1 MKNTQVIPSTF
12 FQHTPWQPMM
22 TCCKQLLLLEQPCLT
37 LLVKPFI
44 LIIEPYMQQPAFTKE
59 ATVLNFIIETIYY
72 YLNYACNS
80 QFSPNEQQCSNLSLM
95 SFIVI
100 ITTIDTIVSF
110 YKMSNSAQII
120 IDVIGCYYY
129 KGRHN
134 CQFLQNEQQ
143 CSNLSL
149 KSLVVIITRVDTI
162 DSFHKMSSSAQI
174 YHWSHSLLLL

>member
-1 MKNTQVIPSTF
+1 
-12 FQHTPWQPMM
+12 
-22 TCCKQLLLLEQPCLT
+22 
-37 LLVKPFI
+37 
-44 LIIEPYMQQPAFTKE
+44 
-59 ATVLNFIIETIYY
+59 
-72 YLNYACNS
+72 
-80 QFSPNEQQCSNLSLM
+80 LM

-174 YHWSHSLLLL
+174 YH

>member
-12 FQHTPWQPMM
+12 FQHTPRQPMM

-44 LIIEPYMQQPAFTKE
+44 LIIEPYMQLPAFTKE

-100 ITTIDTIVSF
+100 IT
-110 YKMSNSAQII
+110 
-120 IDVIGCYYY
+120 
-129 KGRHN
+129 
-134 CQFLQNEQQ
+134 
-143 CSNLSL
+143 
-149 KSLVVIITRVDTI
+149 RVDTI
-162 DSFHKMSSSAQI
+162 DSFHKRSSSAQI
-174 YHWSHSLLLL
+174 YH